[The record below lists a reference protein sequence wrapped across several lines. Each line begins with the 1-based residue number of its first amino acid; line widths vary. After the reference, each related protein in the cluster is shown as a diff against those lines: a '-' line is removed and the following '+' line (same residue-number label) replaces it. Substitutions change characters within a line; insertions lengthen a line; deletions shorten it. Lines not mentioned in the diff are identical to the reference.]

1 MHHGIYHRV
10 EDLGA
15 LLGEPGPVLSP
26 YRASDSLPIK
36 NDVGGVTR
44 WDGLSVGHDPAVV
57 GALLNDLL

>member
-36 NDVGGVTR
+36 NDVGGSHQVGWAER
-44 WDGLSVGHDPAVV
+44 GLW
-57 GALLNDLL
+57 